1 MSVRKR
7 FDGKMSGYRLADIRE
22 AGTAPDRPGLHVRT
36 GRQDG
41 DALACD
47 PYPAMSDRIRDRR

>member
-36 GRQDG
+36 ERRDG
-41 DALACD
+41 DA
-47 PYPAMSDRIRDRR
+47 SRV

>member
-7 FDGKMSGYRLADIRE
+7 FDGKMSGYRLAGIRE

-36 GRQDG
+36 ERRDG
-41 DALACD
+41 DA
-47 PYPAMSDRIRDRR
+47 SRV